1 VIISW
6 VPKGEHNLREV
17 VRVPREKAV
26 IENCVDSGWGLR
38 PHLFLGFLIIN
49 NVDND
54 EGLLFLCLT
63 KSLEEDSLINEWN

>member
-1 VIISW
+1 MGKKLRSFEEAVVIISW

-38 PHLFLGFLIIN
+38 PHLFLG
-49 NVDND
+49 
-54 EGLLFLCLT
+54 
-63 KSLEEDSLINEWN
+63 SLIKRRQ

>member
-26 IENCVDSGWGLR
+26 IENSGRGLR

-63 KSLEEDSLINEWN
+63 KSLEEGSLINEWN